1 MTYRAPER
9 GSSLFSGPRQVGESL
24 GTLNFSSGRG
34 GRHEFAIPQACAVV
48 GTIRCRRT
56 SREVGLSRFACAVR
70 TSVGSVTPMS
80 HMIEPSPALSTV
92 PPDFLTLDEAAA
104 VLRVGRT
111 TAYREANA
119 FEASVGTTGIPVV
132 RYGKQFR
139 VPRCR
144 LEEQLG
150 GAITWP
156 LCVDPPDTTAAVRP
170 SSERQPARVTVAHS
184 GDQLSLAIE
193 S

>member
-1 MTYRAPER
+1 
-9 GSSLFSGPRQVGESL
+9 
-24 GTLNFSSGRG
+24 
-34 GRHEFAIPQACAVV
+34 
-48 GTIRCRRT
+48 
-56 SREVGLSRFACAVR
+56 
-70 TSVGSVTPMS
+70 
-80 HMIEPSPALSTV
+80 MIEPTESVSSA

-104 VLRVGRT
+104 VLRVGRS

-119 FEASVGTTGIPVV
+119 FERSGGRSGIPVV

-150 GAITWP
+150 GPITWP
-156 LCVDPPDTTAAVRP
+156 LPTSAAIEPDTVKQPRTTKRAKRQAASRSTA
-170 SSERQPARVTVAHS
+170 
-184 GDQLSLAIE
+184 QLSLAIE

>member
-1 MTYRAPER
+1 MTPVSA
-9 GSSLFSGPRQVGESL
+9 
-24 GTLNFSSGRG
+24 
-34 GRHEFAIPQACAVV
+34 
-48 GTIRCRRT
+48 
-56 SREVGLSRFACAVR
+56 
-70 TSVGSVTPMS
+70 
-80 HMIEPSPALSTV
+80 MIEPTLSVSST

-104 VLRVGRT
+104 VLRVGRS

-119 FEASVGTTGIPVV
+119 FEASGGMTGIPVV

-150 GAITWP
+150 GPITWP
-156 LCVDPPDTTAAVRP
+156 LPTPPAKPKFTTQSSFPTKRAPRP
-170 SSERQPARVTVAHS
+170 VAS
-184 GDQLSLAIE
+184 RSTAQLSMAIE

>member
-1 MTYRAPER
+1 
-9 GSSLFSGPRQVGESL
+9 
-24 GTLNFSSGRG
+24 
-34 GRHEFAIPQACAVV
+34 
-48 GTIRCRRT
+48 
-56 SREVGLSRFACAVR
+56 
-70 TSVGSVTPMS
+70 MS
-80 HMIEPSPALSTV
+80 QMIEPVVASPTR

-104 VLRVGRT
+104 VLRVGRS

-119 FEASVGTTGIPVV
+119 FEASGGTTGIPVV

-150 GAITWP
+150 GPLTWP
-156 LCVDPPDTTAAVRP
+156 LPKEVAIEDSTAMKPTKSVKR
-170 SSERQPARVTVAHS
+170 TVAS
-184 GDQLSLAIE
+184 RSTAQLSLAIE

>member
-1 MTYRAPER
+1 MSPMFEPTESV
-9 GSSLFSGPRQVGESL
+9 SS
-24 GTLNFSSGRG
+24 
-34 GRHEFAIPQACAVV
+34 A
-48 GTIRCRRT
+48 
-56 SREVGLSRFACAVR
+56 
-70 TSVGSVTPMS
+70 
-80 HMIEPSPALSTV
+80 

-104 VLRVGRT
+104 VLRVGRS

-119 FEASVGTTGIPVV
+119 FERSGGRTGIPVV

-150 GAITWP
+150 GPITWP
-156 LCVDPPDTTAAVRP
+156 LPTPPVSPKSTAQLSFPSKRAERAVAKR
-170 SSERQPARVTVAHS
+170 STA
-184 GDQLSLAIE
+184 QLSLAIE